1 MYILMIRE
9 ICCRAAMADRWN
21 FLYAEDGTNAMN
33 LTIEL
38 PDELGA
44 ALKAQA
50 QVQGVSA
57 DRYISRVLE
66 HTLTSGA
73 RAEPPPNQA
82 LI

>member
-1 MYILMIRE
+1 
-9 ICCRAAMADRWN
+9 
-21 FLYAEDGTNAMN
+21 MN

-50 QVQGVSA
+50 QAQGVSA

-66 HTLTSGA
+66 HTLTSEGQ
-73 RAEPPPNQA
+73 AESNQPFETGYGMWA
-82 LI
+82 KYGPRSLG